1 MEARPAEGAKGAD
14 APDLKPAS
22 WTKPLV
28 RLDEL
33 WTKIETF
40 LVLAVLLAAILYMT
54 GWVTLNAFHTKGGR
68 LANFPGIILVFT
80 GLASAVS
87 WTRVP
92 PKDRHP
98 RKLVL
103 PGVLFAFGVLL
114 LLVAKKQDYFANV
127 SRWLADASLIKQM
140 GTPQIVSARLFTIW
154 VALLG
159 GSLAT
164 GAGRQINIDV
174 VMRFIGP
181 KPRLAV
187 AMLGYT
193 LASIAC
199 FTVAWGFVDYLAI
212 TRYGATKVA
221 TKTEKLA
228 TIGNSLGRHSFVVRR
243 QLMLDARSFGKV
255 VIGAQ
260 PFDKWYSGAEW
271 NKELNEAGW
280 ASVYPPPPPAPGA
293 AAPAV
298 PYPTKPCLTTK
309 ELEDLS
315 AKGGSL
321 NSEWRLIGACDVGD
335 GTGTR
340 APLATA
346 PEPDDRTPLEAD
358 LSLLFPW
365 GFFMIGL
372 RFLLRGAL
380 ALGGAV
386 STDPNAAH
394 GADAPVHDVAN
405 EPPIVEAAV
414 HAEAEAHVGA
424 GALPADDI
432 NADDQRSASQ
442 AKLAAAAENEENKK
456 KGVPGE
462 EPHFPTKET
471 SSGQIPTKMVDL
483 EKLAKASEPPKA
495 KPKASEPPKDYIDP
509 FASEAAAAAAKVPT
523 KPPSKPPSQ
532 PPPDGPPTAQR
543 LEVARQIAEEEEEE
557 RTLVGDLSELARAQ
571 ELLEKQREEDEK
583 KKKGGK

>member
-1 MEARPAEGAKGAD
+1 MEARPAEGAKGVVV

-40 LVLAVLLAAILYMT
+40 LVLVVLLAAILYMT

-68 LANFPGIILVFT
+68 LANFPGVILVFA
-80 GLASAVS
+80 GLASAVG
-87 WTRVP
+87 WTRIP
-92 PKDRHP
+92 PKDRSP
-98 RKLVL
+98 RKLIL
-103 PGVLFAFGVLL
+103 PGVLFAAGIVL

-127 SRWLADASLIKQM
+127 ARWLADASLIKQM

-187 AMLGYT
+187 ALLGYV
-193 LASIAC
+193 LAATAC
-199 FTVAWGFVDYLAI
+199 FTVSWAFVDYLAI
-212 TRYGATKVA
+212 TRYGATKEA
-221 TKTEKLA
+221 KAGEKIG
-228 TIGNSLGRHSFVVRR
+228 TIAHALGRHSFIVRR
-243 QLMLDARSFGKV
+243 QLALDVRSFGKV
-255 VIGAQ
+255 VVSGT
-260 PFDKWYSGAEW
+260 PMDKWYTGAEW
-271 NKELNEAGW
+271 NQEINDAGW
-280 ASVYPPPPPAPGA
+280 ASAYPPPPPAAGSTP
-293 AAPAV
+293 PV
-298 PYPTKPCLTTK
+298 LPYPSKPCLSQK
-309 ELEDLS
+309 EMEDLS
-315 AKGGSL
+315 AKGGSV
-321 NSEWRLIGACDVGD
+321 NPDWRLVGACDIGD

-365 GFFMIGL
+365 GFLMIGL
-372 RFLLRGAL
+372 RFLLRGVL
-380 ALGGAV
+380 AVGGAV

-394 GADAPVHDVAN
+394 GADAPVHDVAS

-424 GALPADDI
+424 GALPLDDV
-432 NADDQRSASQ
+432 NPDDQRTASQ
-442 AKLAAAAENEENKK
+442 AKIAAATENEENKK
-456 KGVPGE
+456 KGVAGE
-462 EPHFPTKET
+462 EPHFAPKGQP
-471 SSGQIPTKMVDL
+471 SSGEIPTRTVDL
-483 EKLAKASEPPKA
+483 EKLAKASEPPK
-495 KPKASEPPKDYIDP
+495 DFVDP
-509 FASEAAAAAAKVPT
+509 FASLAEPAAPKV
-523 KPPSKPPSQ
+523 PSKPPSM
-532 PPPDGPPTAQR
+532 PPPDVPTAQK
-543 LEVARQIAEEEEEE
+543 LEVARQMAEEEEEE

-571 ELLEKQREEDEK
+571 ELLEKQREEEE
-583 KKKGGK
+583 KKKGGKG

>member
-14 APDLKPAS
+14 TPDLKPAS

-40 LVLAVLLAAILYMT
+40 LVLSVLLAAILYMT

-68 LANFPGIILVFT
+68 LANFPGVILVFS
-80 GLASAVS
+80 GLATAVG
-87 WTRVP
+87 WTRIP
-92 PKDRHP
+92 PKDRLP
-98 RKLVL
+98 RKLLL
-103 PGVLFAFGVLL
+103 PAILFVAGIVL

-127 SRWLADASLIKQM
+127 ARWLADASLIKQM

-187 AMLGYT
+187 ALLGYV
-193 LASIAC
+193 LASLAC
-199 FTVAWGFVDYLAI
+199 FVVAWGFVDYLAI
-212 TRYGATKVA
+212 TRYGAA
-221 TKTEKLA
+221 KLA
-228 TIGNSLGRHSFVVRR
+228 KPGEKIGIVSASLARHSFIVRK
-243 QLMLDARSFGKV
+243 QIALDVRSFGKV
-255 VIGAQ
+255 VVGGT
-260 PFDKWYSGAEW
+260 PMDKWYTGAEW
-271 NKELNEAGW
+271 NAELNEGGW
-280 ASVYPPPPPAPGA
+280 ASVYPPPPLAAGA
-293 AAPAV
+293 TPPAV
-298 PYPTKPCLTTK
+298 PFPTKPCLAPK
-309 ELEDLS
+309 EAEELA
-315 AKGGSL
+315 AKGGSV
-321 NSEWRLIGACDVGD
+321 NSDWRLTGSCDIGD

-358 LSLLFPW
+358 LSLIFPW
-365 GFFMIGL
+365 GFVMIGL
-372 RFLLRGAL
+372 RFLLRGVL

-394 GADAPVHDVAN
+394 GDGPSHDVAA
-405 EPPIVEAAV
+405 EPPIVEPAV

-424 GALPADDI
+424 GALPLDDL
-432 NADDQRSASQ
+432 NADDQRTASQ
-442 AKLAAAAENEENKK
+442 AKIAAVAENEENQK
-456 KGVPGE
+456 KGIPGE
-462 EPHFPTKET
+462 EPHFKPG
-471 SSGQIPTKMVDL
+471 SSGEIPTKMVDL
-483 EKLAKASEPPKA
+483 EKLAKASEPPAAERAEKVT
-495 KPKASEPPKDYIDP
+495 EPPPKGYVDP
-509 FASEAAAAAAKVPT
+509 FASESLAEAAPKVS
-523 KPPSKPPSQ
+523 SKPP
-532 PPPDGPPTAQR
+532 PPDVPTAQK
-543 LEVARQIAEEEEEE
+543 LEVARKMAAEEEEE

-571 ELLEKQREEDEK
+571 ELLEKQRQEEE
-583 KKKGGK
+583 KKKGGKK